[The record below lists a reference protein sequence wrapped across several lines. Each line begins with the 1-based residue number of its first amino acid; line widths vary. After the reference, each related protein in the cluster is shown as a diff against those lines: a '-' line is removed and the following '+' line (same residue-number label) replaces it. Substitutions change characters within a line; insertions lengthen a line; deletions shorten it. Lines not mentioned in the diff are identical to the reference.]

1 MPVLFA
7 RPRAPLA
14 ALALLVLALV
24 AGPFALRP
32 PAARAG
38 SSQFSIMQDDDLLL
52 YRGNKVRDKTL
63 REMRALGVDALR
75 VTVLWRNVAD
85 GAPHPGANP
94 HSYPRA
100 NWDRYD
106 ELVKSVTRLHM
117 TVIFNVTGPG
127 PPQFRGHPS
136 NRSVAS
142 AYKPNAREFY
152 KFVKAVGTRY
162 AGAYRDENYGHTHL
176 PAVRWWSIWNE
187 PNQGAWLAPQYVNGR
202 PYSPQ
207 LYRELYLRAHQALAE
222 TGHGRDEI
230 LAGETAPLGSNA
242 NGARAPMR
250 PAKFIREL
258 FCLQPNNLPYTGAA
272 ASARGCGL
280 FSQFAGQG
288 GWLMSGWAHHPYT
301 KKLAPTARD
310 PNPDAIT
317 LANIGDLGRLLDTVA
332 STTHLIAAGKPLFV
346 TEYGYETKPPDPF
359 AGIPQSTQSAWLNV
373 GDEIMFHDPRILSTT
388 QFLYRDQPPVRSH
401 RRGSPAYWFTYQS
414 GLRYA
419 SGKAKPALVAYAFPF
434 NLTPAAPG
442 PGGQG
447 LYTAWGQLR
456 FRPNF
461 QTTDL
466 VGLQFRPQG
475 SPTWTT
481 EVSFAVA
488 NQVGYFEVPLAAQ
501 GRGAWRAVWLV
512 NGQPL
517 VGSREIPVSY

>member
-14 ALALLVLALV
+14 ALVPIVLALV
-24 AGPFALRP
+24 AGPLALRP
-32 PAARAG
+32 LAAHAA
-38 SSQFSIMQDDDLLL
+38 STQFSIMQDDDLLL

-75 VTVLWRNVAD
+75 VTVLWKNIAD
-85 GAPHPGANP
+85 GARHPGANP

-106 ELVKSVTRLHM
+106 ELVKSATRLHM
-117 TVIFNVTGPG
+117 VVLFNVTGP
-127 PPQFRGHPS
+127 P
-136 NRSVAS
+136 
-142 AYKPNAREFY
+142 YKPDPRQFY

-162 AGAYRDENYGHTHL
+162 TGTYRDENYGHTHL

-187 PNQGAWLAPQYVNGR
+187 PNQGAWLAPQYLHGR

-207 LYRELYLRAHQALAE
+207 LYRDLYLRAHQALSE

-230 LAGETAPLGSNA
+230 LAGETAPLGSNGH
-242 NGARAPMR
+242 GARSPMR

-258 FCLQPNNLPYTGAA
+258 FCLQPNLQPYTGAA
-272 ASARGCGL
+272 ASARGCGR
-280 FSQFAGQG
+280 FQQFAGQG
-288 GWLMSGWAHHPYT
+288 GWQMSGWAHHPYT

-310 PNPDAIT
+310 PNPDSIT

-332 STTHLIAAGKPLFV
+332 STTHLIGAGKPLFV

-373 GDEIMFHDPRILSTT
+373 GDELMFHDPRILSTT

-401 RRGSPAYWFTYQS
+401 ARGSRAYWFTYQS
-414 GLRYA
+414 GLRSS
-419 SGKAKPALVAYAFPF
+419 SGKAKPALLAYAFPF

-447 LYTAWGQLR
+447 QYDAWGQVR

-461 QTTDL
+461 QTSDV

-481 EVSFAVA
+481 EVSFTVV
-488 NQVGYFEVPLAAQ
+488 NQVGYFEVPLTAQ
-501 GRGAWRAVWLV
+501 GRGTWRAVWLV

-517 VGSREIPVSY
+517 IGSREIPVSY